1 MAALIGA
8 VVVGGFVR
16 NRMEVGPG
24 ISVGGPIT
32 MDSIASVDRGVPE
45 TADANPAPIGEKA
58 FFYQLALLLER
69 EFVDPVVHDE
79 SLAVGAVRGMVLSLE
94 DSYSRFYKPEL
105 MSALVARR
113 KGVFDSIGAE
123 IRLVYDGAQ
132 LSYMQT
138 GLAEFGDADDDAV
151 RRAPATVVST
161 VVPGSPADEAGLK
174 VGDRITRVNGMYA
187 LSFADGEEIVRW
199 RVMLEAGEISADELR
214 RKSNEW
220 RAMRDLAIFATRAA
234 EQIMVGDDGTIELEW
249 QGADGPASATIER
262 RTSRM
267 RAAVLADGVLSLK
280 FIKGAASE
288 LRALGLFDGDLT
300 IDLRNGT
307 VGDFEEMRACLEI
320 LGRPGKYGTI
330 ARAQAGEP
338 RTLTVTDGTTAL
350 RRYRLIV
357 GPSTWGAA
365 AVFAEALVSTG
376 QAEIVQGELGQDMPW
391 IELFTLPD
399 GSGYTLRTGT
409 YEPEDEASR

>member
-1 MAALIGA
+1 MQATHDSKRSLVATAGVAALIGA

-187 LSFADGEEIVRW
+187 LSFADG
-199 RVMLEAGEISADELR
+199 
-214 RKSNEW
+214 
-220 RAMRDLAIFATRAA
+220 
-234 EQIMVGDDGTIELEW
+234 
-249 QGADGPASATIER
+249 
-262 RTSRM
+262 
-267 RAAVLADGVLSLK
+267 
-280 FIKGAASE
+280 
-288 LRALGLFDGDLT
+288 
-300 IDLRNGT
+300 
-307 VGDFEEMRACLEI
+307 
-320 LGRPGKYGTI
+320 
-330 ARAQAGEP
+330 
-338 RTLTVTDGTTAL
+338 
-350 RRYRLIV
+350 
-357 GPSTWGAA
+357 
-365 AVFAEALVSTG
+365 
-376 QAEIVQGELGQDMPW
+376 
-391 IELFTLPD
+391 
-399 GSGYTLRTGT
+399 
-409 YEPEDEASR
+409 